1 MYATTNQET
10 GYSWTIPEVAMR
22 IKSTPRAT
30 DPTPAVDRLQAGIT
44 PMGYMI
50 IITNIE

>member
-1 MYATTNQET
+1 
-10 GYSWTIPEVAMR
+10 MR

-44 PMGYMI
+44 PMGYGSI
-50 IITNIE
+50 VTKLRE